1 MSQHAVS
8 DLGPRCHAIHT
19 TVLGQSRYVHTVG
32 LALITLPGRT
42 TPLARTA
49 CVALARPQARDC
61 P

>member
-1 MSQHAVS
+1 MSEHAVS

-19 TVLGQSRYVHTVG
+19 TVLGQTRYVHTVG

-49 CVALARPQARDC
+49 CVALARP
-61 P
+61 